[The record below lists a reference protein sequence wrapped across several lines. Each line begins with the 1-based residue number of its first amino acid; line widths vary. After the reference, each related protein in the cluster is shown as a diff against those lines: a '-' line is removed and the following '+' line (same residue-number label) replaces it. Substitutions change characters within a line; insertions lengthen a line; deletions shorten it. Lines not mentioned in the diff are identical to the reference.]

1 MARQKDAGGGMADL
15 LAALFDEAP
24 VGIARLDRDGG
35 IVRCNSRLA
44 VLLGHQPETIV
55 GRAFAEAFS
64 VGDREPVRAR
74 LAELA
79 AGSGRRVTVDN
90 VRLLPVQTGEA
101 MRAVHLVATAIAGDG
116 PPCGLLVHV
125 LDGGKRDRQEPLSNP
140 AQKLQ
145 VLGQLAGGIAH
156 DFNNLVAAILGSCEL
171 ALGEIHPGAA
181 GHDDLVS
188 ARATALRARGLVRQL
203 LALVRGQPLQPV
215 PLHPDRAIDE
225 LLPLLRRLVGRGI
238 TLDVQHA
245 AALPP
250 VRIDPGQFDQVIIN
264 LAVNARDAM
273 PRGGRLSLR
282 TAVVAAAASAGG
294 GDVAV
299 PPAEPCVLVDVADT
313 GSGIP
318 PEIIGEIFAP
328 LFTTKPAGQGVG
340 LGLATVHD
348 IVERSGGRIEVDS
361 SEGIGTTFRLLLP
374 AAPCAAGPSAEPPAP
389 PAAPPPA
396 APPPQQPS
404 VAPHREARLLLVE
417 DEAVIRSFAARALRR
432 RGWWVAEA
440 GDGSSAVH
448 ALHEPAQPFDLLLI
462 DLKLPDMAGTEVIRQ
477 ARLQHPDLPVVVI
490 SGELSASEALDPADH
505 GVSLLAKPF
514 TLAELVARVQWLLER

>member
-44 VLLGHQPETIV
+44 VLLGHQPDAIV

-64 VGDREPVRAR
+64 VGDREPVRAL

-125 LDGGKRDRQEPLSNP
+125 LDGGKRDRQEPLSDP

-215 PLHPDRAIDE
+215 PLHADRAIDE
-225 LLPLLRRLVGRGI
+225 LLPLLRRLAGSAI
-238 TLDVQHA
+238 TLDVRHA
-245 AALPP
+245 ATLPP
-250 VRIDPGQFDQVIIN
+250 VLIDPGQFDQVIIN

-282 TAVVAAAASAGG
+282 TAAVAETAPAGRGGVAVAAQPW
-294 GDVAV
+294 VQV
-299 PPAEPCVLVDVADT
+299 EVADT

-318 PEIIGEIFAP
+318 RAIIGEIFAP
-328 LFTTKPAGQGVG
+328 LFTTKPAGQGTG
-340 LGLATVHD
+340 LGLATVQG
-348 IVERSGGRIEVDS
+348 IVQQSGGRIEVDS
-361 SEGIGTTFRLLLP
+361 SEGAGTTFRLLLP
-374 AAPCAAGPSAEPPAP
+374 AARCTAGAAAEPPVP
-389 PAAPPPA
+389 PAVPPPLPPRRALLRA
-396 APPPQQPS
+396 AR
-404 VAPHREARLLLVE
+404 VLLVE
-417 DEAVIRSFAARALRR
+417 DEGTIRSFAARALRSH
-432 RGWWVAEA
+432 GCAVAET
-440 GDGSSAVH
+440 GDGARAVQ
-448 ALHEPAQPFDLLLI
+448 ALQQPGQPFDLLLI
-462 DLKLPDMAGTEVIRQ
+462 DLKLPDVPGTEVIRQ
-477 ARLQHPDLPVVVI
+477 ARSRRPDLPVVVI
-490 SGELSASEALDPADH
+490 SGELNAGEALDPADCRL
-505 GVSLLAKPF
+505 SLLAKPF
-514 TLAELVARVQWLLER
+514 TLAELVARVRCLLER